1 MTKILYQNILVFVSY
16 FIFFWFQNL
25 TFFKI
30 QNSLFPPVL
39 IGAASLVF
47 LPHGIRV
54 LSFIFFGPK
63 VFPGLLI
70 AHIITGFAF
79 NEVFIEIVI
88 TSFFSTLCVLLAIK
102 IYSGSFLV
110 RDIKMFDA
118 KFIFI
123 ISLISAIINSLTVNT
138 TWLFLKDDIAFSSLY
153 GSQVFRFIVGDLIGT
168 IILFYLFIFVRKV
181 IKQSFY

>member
-1 MTKILYQNILVFVSY
+1 MTKILYQNILVFLFY
-16 FIFFWFQNL
+16 FIFFWFQYL

-30 QNSLFPPVL
+30 QNSLLPSAL
-39 IGAASLVF
+39 ISTASLVF

-54 LSFIFFGPK
+54 LSFVFFGPK

-79 NEVFIEIVI
+79 NQVFIEIVI
-88 TSFFSTLCVLLAIK
+88 TGLFSTLCVLLAIK
-102 IYSGSFLV
+102 IYTGSFLV

-123 ISLISAIINSLTVNT
+123 ISLIAAIINSLTVNT
-138 TWLFLKDDIAFSSLY
+138 AWLFLKNDILFSSLY
-153 GSQVFRFIVGDLIGT
+153 GLVVFKFIVGDLIGT
-168 IILFYLFIFVRKV
+168 IILFYLFIFIRKV